1 MPATAQT
8 QPAPR
13 ISPVNDLVNLLIVML
28 TPVFLGPA
36 GGDLRLARL
45 GAQQALL
52 AFRAEHHADWLTIAQ
67 IVAFGLA
74 TLNTLCLSFV
84 EDLPIHAVLRLN
96 NSADRLSKAEMRHRK
111 VRQEPKGAAASQ
123 PAQAI
128 QPTLIPAVPRPTATN
143 PPSAPPPA
151 RAEAPVNQP
160 TSSSAPAEAAVPQP
174 AKATQPAPTP
184 TAHSPATKAYAA
196 AKPEPSSAATE
207 QGART
212 ADSVAAKEVRP
223 SSPAGVAVPRPQEQA
238 PEPRR
243 GAPALSVVQSDPPGV
258 AQSAAWLE
266 SAARVAGEY
275 LAAMPGLDPMAA
287 EQAMLRANAL
297 SEAARDVAAGGPL
310 PAEPEFSLAF
320 DNRRR

>member
-1 MPATAQT
+1 MSATAQT

-52 AFRAEHHADWLTIAQ
+52 AFKAEHHADWLTIAQ

-84 EDLPIHAVLRLN
+84 EDLPIQAVLRLN

-111 VRQEPKGAAASQ
+111 VRQEPKGAAAPQ

-128 QPTLIPAVPRPTATN
+128 QPTPMPAVPRQSATN
-143 PPSAPPPA
+143 SSTAAPLSQAQPAAAKSAL
-151 RAEAPVNQP
+151 
-160 TSSSAPAEAAVPQP
+160 SSAAAEAAVPEP
-174 AKATQPAPTP
+174 ADSIQAPPIP
-184 TAHSPATKAYAA
+184 TAAG
-196 AKPEPSSAATE
+196 SAATKSPLVLPVIPVE
-207 QGART
+207 
-212 ADSVAAKEVRP
+212 AAAIKAAGLTT
-223 SSPAGVAVPRPQEQA
+223 PAGEAMPRTTEHA
-238 PEPRR
+238 PERRR
-243 GAPALSVVQSDPPGV
+243 GGPALPLVQTDPP
-258 AQSAAWLE
+258 SAAWME
-266 SAARVAGEY
+266 SAARGVGEY
-275 LAAMPGLDPMAA
+275 LAAMPDLDSAAA

-297 SEAARDVAAGGPL
+297 SEAARDVAGGGPL
-310 PAEPEFSLAF
+310 PAEPVFRLTS